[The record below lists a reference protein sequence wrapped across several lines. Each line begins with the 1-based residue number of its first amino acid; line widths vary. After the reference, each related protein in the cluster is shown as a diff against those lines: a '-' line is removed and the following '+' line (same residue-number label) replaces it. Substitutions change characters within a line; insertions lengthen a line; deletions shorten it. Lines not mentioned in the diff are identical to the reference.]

1 MKLISLQDVTQSDL
15 PFVCAPFYAW
25 CIVDD
30 AHSGFVRI
38 KGYDEL
44 FENCKRQACQL
55 AGEPSHW
62 NDLMLGRE
70 QMDNHVKRGSLA
82 LVMESG
88 DFPLHPMHRVFV
100 EKNGQPQVR
109 ENSLDPSIRQRLQY
123 HVDRLHHERLE
134 RERYAANHSLT
145 GEPEYL
151 PVAGPGHRPM
161 TLGPHEGN
169 LASNNLSA
177 TKSTQVDSKQEIADL
192 MQSTDSGNRQKAIDK
207 AIELYDIDMTGI
219 QSVKYDPNLDDNGVT
234 SKSGNVRIGKA
245 AFTTA
250 SPGWLGSTLGHE
262 IEVHIQQQALKGN
275 WWTDEQGTLMQ
286 EVQAYDYEIANAK
299 RYGLS
304 EQEINELKFAR
315 RDYYRDLSTENK
327 VLADKGD
334 FSRYKP

>member
-62 NDLMLGRE
+62 NDVMLGRE

-169 LASNNLSA
+169 SGQKKTEVSKKSQASYTGKLRGKEVLLQGVETRQIQY
-177 TKSTQVDSKQEIADL
+177 TKRDRTEYAQLRSQFDAKSRPDFMKQMANDPEAVKQLKQAGIPEGQLLKMQQGGVPKGWQVHHKI
-192 MQSTDSGNRQKAIDK
+192 
-207 AIELYDIDMTGI
+207 
-219 QSVKYDPNLDDNGVT
+219 PLDDGGTNDVSNLVLIKNDPAHMVITNAQNSLTRNITVGETKTISFPV
-234 SKSGNVRIGKA
+234 
-245 AFTTA
+245 
-250 SPGWLGSTLGHE
+250 PGSN
-262 IEVHIQQQALKGN
+262 I
-275 WWTDEQGTLMQ
+275 
-286 EVQAYDYEIANAK
+286 YP
-299 RYGLS
+299 
-304 EQEINELKFAR
+304 
-315 RDYYRDLSTENK
+315 
-327 VLADKGD
+327 LA
-334 FSRYKP
+334 